1 MSDLLFSWKDVEMS
15 KIQIKVEKKVG
26 SEYVRLD

>member
-15 KIQIKVEKKVG
+15 KIKIKVEKKVG
-26 SEYVRLD
+26 SEYDRLD